1 MVIMTEEKKEE
12 KQPYIR
18 VYGKENELGE
28 WVRPAVNEDDEYTYQ
43 WDADW
48 VNDPSKP
55 LLKITKSSLGT
66 FKWCKKQYEFSYIDR
81 RPIEVS
87 EPMLKGTFIHDS
99 VEDFFNDIDIKK
111 AENMSMAELND
122 YFTSLFP
129 ISDYTEL
136 SDSIAL
142 FHTQRF
148 MVAKEANLLDDFLPA
163 GNELLLNAR
172 ILIPKDLHI
181 KYPLN
186 NDHIVHLQ
194 GVIDRIYRENESY
207 IPMELKTGPWKDN
220 KTGIRRELAFYK
232 ILMENDPNNELVPI
246 NYWGWYYPVSN
257 HLTVEKAKK
266 ATMTSTMKAMAE
278 IVYAYENKDFPTSFF
293 HKKCVHCSFIDIC
306 PASSDSVKEESDWL

>member
-1 MVIMTEEKKEE
+1 MTEEEKKE

-28 WVRPAVNEDDEYTYQ
+28 WVRPVVKEGEEYTYQ
-43 WDADW
+43 WDSNWAS
-48 VNDPSKP
+48 DPNKP
-55 LLKITKSSLGT
+55 LLKITKSSLGA

-81 RPIEVS
+81 RPVEVS

-99 VEDFFNDIDIKK
+99 VEDFFNNVDIKK
-111 AENMSMAELND
+111 AENMTILEVND
-122 YFTSLFP
+122 YFTGLFP
-129 ISDYTEL
+129 ISDYTDL

-148 MVAKEANLLDDFLPA
+148 MSSKKNDTLDEFLPV

-172 ILIPKDLHI
+172 VLIPNNLHI

-186 NDHIVHLQ
+186 NNYIVHLQ
-194 GVIDRIYRENESY
+194 GVIDRIFKEGDSY

-232 ILMENDPNNELVPI
+232 ILMENSPDCGLVPI
-246 NYWGWYYPVSN
+246 NHWGWYYPASN
-257 HLTVEKAKK
+257 HVTVEKAKK
-266 ATMTSTMKAMAE
+266 GTMTSTMKALAE
-278 IVYAYENKDFPTSFF
+278 LIYAYENNDFPTSFF